1 MTKWPPFTISQ
12 FVLTLSEKPGKAPSH
27 RRAGGARKILTMRM
41 KRALD
46 VATLLVMAVIA
57 VTTLALHVSGPAR
70 PVLLQQQAHWAPKS
84 RHTSRGDAASP
95 GSVLGQQA
103 KLLEASAHTMMQKAQ
118 QMEAAGRRTQQAAA
132 GRASQAEEAVAVEKY
147 LQESKTELNAY
158 TKNIEGLVSAA
169 AR

>member
-1 MTKWPPFTISQ
+1 
-12 FVLTLSEKPGKAPSH
+12 
-27 RRAGGARKILTMRM
+27 MRM
-41 KRALD
+41 QRALD

-70 PVLLQQQAHWAPKS
+70 PVLLQQQTHWAPP
-84 RHTSRGDAASP
+84 SRGGS